1 MAQATR
7 AARISGAEETI
18 PAWQAALVL
27 ILLLA
32 VLAMAAVVARALL
45 FTPRSYTPEE
55 LELARWQTAVRKDLS
70 YLGEFGTR
78 GIGYE
83 VDQLILYVSR
93 VLGLTTPRK
102 VAIIGMGRLGPALL
116 GYTGFAERG
125 FDVVAVFDKS
135 PDKIGT
141 KQRGLTVQD
150 VARLPEVAAAAGIDI
165 AIIATPVRVAQ
176 AVADLL
182 MESGVRAILNFAPV
196 HLEVPQGVHLRQ
208 VDLSVELQILSFYL
222 AREDEA
228 T

>member
-1 MAQATR
+1 VRVEKVPQTTISRLPLYLRCLLEAQKR
-7 AARISGAEETI
+7 
-18 PAWQAALVL
+18 QVLV
-27 ILLLA
+27 
-32 VLAMAAVVARALL
+32 V
-45 FTPRSYTPEE
+45 SSQ
-55 LELARWQTAVRKDLS
+55 ELAEMAGGNAAQVRKDLS

-141 KQRGLTVQD
+141 KQGRLTIQD
-150 VARLPEVAAAAGIDI
+150 VERVPDVAADGGIDV
-165 AIIATPVRVAQ
+165 AIIATPIQVAQ
-176 AVADLL
+176 SVADLL
-182 MESGVRAILNFAPV
+182 VRSGVRAILNFAPV
-196 HLEVPQGVHLRQ
+196 HLEVPEGVHLRQ

-228 T
+228 S